1 MEKSFNNKNE
11 NSVELLTAEQMYKK
25 WFGSAFSTTK
35 KSLSVNNII
44 NMMIEYTDQFI
55 ELAAEEA
62 EPEIYENGNMVRI
75 NKESILKLKQLN
87 NK

>member
-11 NSVELLTAEQMYKK
+11 NSVELLTAVQMYKK
-25 WFGSAFSTTK
+25 WFGSAFSITK